1 MGSLKTIDLLVFL
14 VYFVIVASY
23 GYWVYSRK
31 KKSSIAASHDYFL
44 AEGSLTWWAIGAS
57 LIASNISA
65 EQFIGM
71 SGNGYF
77 VGIAVA
83 AYEWLA
89 AVALIIIAVWF
100 MPVYLKNRIY
110 TMPQFLKT
118 RYNET
123 VSLIMAIFW
132 LLLYVFVNLTS
143 ILYLGAIAISGL
155 IGPEYLHQVMLA
167 LAVFSLIITL
177 GGMKVIGYTDVI
189 QVAVLIIGGF
199 ATIYF
204 ALTIVSESFGLG
216 RDALA
221 GFNTLVQ
228 KAPDHFHMILPK
240 PDAATVNAAVA
251 GDAAAQNSIDK
262 YLILPGIAMYFA
274 GQWIVNLNYWGCNQY
289 ITQRALGADLQTA
302 RKGILFAGFL
312 KLLMPIIVM
321 LPGIAA
327 YVLHQNGGL
336 TGLRGMD
343 DAYSAILGFLPP
355 GLKGLAIA
363 ALTAAIVASLA
374 GKLNS
379 IGTIFTLDIYMK
391 YFKKHDVHAAND
403 AKARGEKHEVNSEN
417 TENQM
422 VWIGRLVAL
431 VATVLAVTFEWKD
444 LLGIGGKGG
453 FTFIQE
459 YTGFISPGV
468 FAMFILGMFWKRTTG
483 TAAVVGLITGL
494 LMSVFFKLLAVPLF
508 GHETLLY
515 SAFPT
520 VENGE
525 RIWRIP
531 FLINMGWAFFFT
543 MLIMVA
549 ISMAGPKVNPKA
561 FALDK
566 SMFKVSPGITAMI
579 VTTIMVLAAIY
590 IKFW

>member
-1 MGSLKTIDLLVFL
+1 MNSLSTLDMMI
-14 VYFVIVASY
+14 FVIYFILVAGY
-23 GYWVYSRK
+23 GYWVYHK
-31 KKSSIAASHDYFL
+31 KKKASITASHDFFL

-83 AYEWLA
+83 AYEWIA
-89 AVALIIIAVWF
+89 AIALIIIAVWF
-100 MPVYLKNRIY
+100 IPIYLKNKIY
-110 TMPQFLKT
+110 TMPQFLKR

-132 LLLYVFVNLTS
+132 LFLYVFVNLTS

-155 IGPEYLHQVMLA
+155 IGPEYLHAVMIA
-167 LAVFSLIITL
+167 LAVFALIITL

-204 ALTIVSESFGLG
+204 ALTIVSEKFGLG
-216 RDALA
+216 SDAIA
-221 GFNTLVQ
+221 GFKTLMAQ
-228 KAPDHFHMILPK
+228 APDHFHMILNK
-240 PDAATVNAAVA
+240 PTAASSQEDVN
-251 GDAAAQNSIDK
+251 K

-312 KLLMPIIVM
+312 KLLMPVIVM

-327 YVLHQNGGL
+327 YVLHTNGHLPGL
-336 TGLRGMD
+336 SGMD
-343 DAYSAILGFLPP
+343 GAYSAILGFLPS

-379 IGTIFTLDIYMK
+379 IGTIFTLDIYMR
-391 YFKKHDVHAAND
+391 YFRKKPLQQQTVISDVNAPTSIAD
-403 AKARGEKHEVNSEN
+403 VAGKEAEEKN
-417 TENQM
+417 M
-422 VWIGRLVAL
+422 VWVGRMAAL
-431 VATVLAVTFEWKD
+431 FSIVLAVVFEWKD
-444 LLGIGGKGG
+444 LLGISGAGG
-453 FTFIQE
+453 FTFIQK

-483 TAAVVGLITGL
+483 AAAVAGL
-494 LMSVFFKLLAVPLF
+494 LTGFAMAIFFNSFAVSVF
-508 GHETLLY
+508 GHENFMFT
-515 SAFPT
+515 AFKNNDG
-520 VENGE
+520 VYE
-525 RIWRIP
+525 IP
-531 FLINMGWAFFFT
+531 FLINMGWAFFIT
-543 MLIMVA
+543 VAVMV
-549 ISMAGPKVNPKA
+549 IVSLAGPKINPKA
-561 FALDK
+561 FILDK
-566 SMFKVSPGITAMI
+566 TMFKVSPAVTAMI
-579 VTTIMVLAAIY
+579 VTTILILVALY
-590 IKFW
+590 VKFW

>member
-1 MGSLKTIDLLVFL
+1 MSGISTLDILIFVI
-14 VYFVIVASY
+14 YFVLVAGY
-23 GYWVYSRK
+23 GYWVYNK
-31 KKSSIAASHDYFL
+31 KKKATVSASHDYFL

-83 AYEWLA
+83 AYEWIA
-89 AVALIIIAVWF
+89 ALALIIIAVWF
-100 MPVYLKNRIY
+100 MPVYLKNKIY

-155 IGPEYLHQVMLA
+155 IGPEYLHIVMVGLA
-167 LAVFSLIITL
+167 IFSLIITL

-204 ALTIVSESFGLG
+204 ALTIVSEKFGLG
-216 RDALA
+216 RDAVE
-221 GFNTLVQ
+221 GFKTLMQ
-228 KAPDHFHMILPK
+228 QAPDHFHMILQK
-240 PDAATVNAAVA
+240 PTAASSQEDVN
-251 GDAAAQNSIDK
+251 K

-327 YVLHQNGGL
+327 YVLHQNGHL
-336 TGLRGMD
+336 ADLRGMD
-343 DAYSAILGFLPP
+343 DAYSAILGFLPS

-379 IGTIFTLDIYMK
+379 IATIYTLDIHMK
-391 YFKKHDVHAAND
+391 YF
-403 AKARGEKHEVNSEN
+403 AKPQKELTGEKSESS
-417 TENQM
+417 M
-422 VWIGRLVAL
+422 VWIGKLAAL
-431 VATVLAVTFEWKD
+431 VSIVLAVGFEWQD

-494 LMSVFFKLLAVPLF
+494 LLSVFFKLWAVQMF
-508 GHETLLY
+508 GNETFLY
-515 SAFPT
+515 TAYKTIEDGKEVF
-520 VENGE
+520 
-525 RIWRIP
+525 RIP

-543 MLIMVA
+543 MAIMIG
-549 ISMAGPKVNPKA
+549 ISLGGPKVNPKA
-561 FALDK
+561 FELD
-566 SMFKVSPGITAMI
+566 SEMFKLKPSIIIMI
-579 VTTIMVLAAIY
+579 VVTIFLLAAIY